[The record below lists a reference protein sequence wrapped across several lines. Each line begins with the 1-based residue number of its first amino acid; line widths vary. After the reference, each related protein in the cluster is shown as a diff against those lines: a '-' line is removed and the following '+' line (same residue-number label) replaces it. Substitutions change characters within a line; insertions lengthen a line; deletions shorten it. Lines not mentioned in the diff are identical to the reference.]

1 MKNGNKNNMSFGKN
15 TEGDENFKDTLRD
28 NKASNREKQHDETLK
43 QFNMNLNP

>member
-15 TEGDENFKDTLRD
+15 TEGEENFNETLREG
-28 NKASNREKQHDETLK
+28 KASNREKQLDETLK